1 MFRIF
6 LYADDAALFIKPTV
20 SGLRSEFCILDIFAG
35 ASGLVS
41 NMEKTQFYPIQC
53 DQINLEFLSQHNL
66 QISSFP
72 CSYLCHPLHIKKL
85 PKSLLMTVIQK
96 IAKRLPGWKRGFLTY
111 LGMELLVKTVLSA
124 MPTYFLTIFKIP
136 K

>member
-1 MFRIF
+1 MLFLLTMEPLHKLVQKAQKANLLNRVNPSCDMFRIF

-96 IAKRLPGWKRGFLTY
+96 IAKRLPG
-111 LGMELLVKTVLSA
+111 
-124 MPTYFLTIFKIP
+124 
-136 K
+136 

>member
-1 MFRIF
+1 MLFLLTMEPLHKLVQKAQKANLLNRVNPSCDMFRIF

-66 QISSFP
+66 
-72 CSYLCHPLHIKKL
+72 
-85 PKSLLMTVIQK
+85 
-96 IAKRLPGWKRGFLTY
+96 
-111 LGMELLVKTVLSA
+111 
-124 MPTYFLTIFKIP
+124 
-136 K
+136 